1 MFDAVVA
8 EADDA
13 DYIIKAAAVAD
24 YTPATVLDS
33 KLKKTDSDV
42 NLNLELKRTPD
53 ILKYLG
59 EHKKEGQVLCGFA
72 METEDLKENARKK
85 LKSKNCDMICAN
97 SLRDKRVGFGADTN
111 LVTMITGKREITLT
125 LMTKDQVA
133 HRVLDTLQILD

>member
-1 MFDAVVA
+1 
-8 EADDA
+8 
-13 DYIIKAAAVAD
+13 
-24 YTPATVLDS
+24 
-33 KLKKTDSDV
+33 V